1 MRLRDGRLTVTTSD
15 DGKPFNPRARAAPDT
30 SLPLQDRK
38 VGGLGIHLVRHLADE
53 ISYRRLTGRNEV
65 SLTLLI
71 NPPDGES
78 WEPMMEIVVNEI
90 GDVTV
95 VRITGNLNT
104 ETTPE
109 AQSQLQ
115 QIIENGAK
123 KLVIDFEKLD
133 YISNSGLRLF
143 AVRPNN

>member
-1 MRLRDGRLTVTTSD
+1 
-15 DGKPFNPRARAAPDT
+15 
-30 SLPLQDRK
+30 
-38 VGGLGIHLVRHLADE
+38 
-53 ISYRRLTGRNEV
+53 
-65 SLTLLI
+65 
-71 NPPDGES
+71 
-78 WEPMMEIVVNEI
+78 MELVVNEI

-133 YISNSGLRLF
+133 
-143 AVRPNN
+143 